1 MSDSPKT
8 VTINLSE
15 PITYKEQTYTSL
27 TFRRRKAKDL
37 VAMDLVKGE
46 MRKHMA
52 MLASMAGVPLPVI
65 EELDA
70 EDYEAAS
77 KETIAVMGKSVA
89 KAVKDAETAAAKA
102 EAETEEPSDA

>member
-1 MSDSPKT
+1 MSETPKT
-8 VTINLSE
+8 VTVHLVE
-15 PITYKEQTYTSL
+15 PVTYKDQTFTSL

-70 EDYEAAS
+70 EDYESAS

-89 KAVKDAETAAAKA
+89 KAVKEAETAAAKA
-102 EAETEEPSDA
+102 EREEPSDA